1 MNVRPVW
8 FGRRDSLLRRFSIVH
23 WCTFWCLLQH
33 FTDANLPLSFDEE
46 PSSVM
51 MESSDK
57 RAVFRCSVNQPN
69 ADIKWLWNGRHVEQA
84 KPYHLR
90 LRTRRQKLTVRLLRK
105 EKHSSHN
112 NHRHSSQPSE
122 SDQFQ
127 CIAYHQG
134 MALVSRPAKLI
145 VGELQPFPPA
155 NDVKLSVV
163 AGNTAIIPCNPPY
176 GNPQVVT
183 EFTFN
188 GTKIDYSGKYQR
200 QPSGDLQIFN
210 TQLSDTGIYR
220 CSAYNPLTDQQVQ
233 AKHKVLLT
241 VTNNRLSVPPNFTVA
256 PNVTVSVVMGSNVT
270 LECVATGVPPPNIT
284 WLKKGS
290 QLHKRQHSQAGGNLL
305 LTAVRREDEGIYTCV
320 ASNGIGSEAVR
331 STTLEVQEVPQII
344 KFSDDREIEEG
355 KSLTLQCITKGQPK
369 PEIHWFHN
377 GIQIVKGP
385 WIILKND
392 MLMIK
397 RTSQKHSG
405 IYQCFATNQLD
416 TTWASCVVTV
426 IMGNGTTSHYDAFYD
441 SYTDSTEGHF
451 PNYSDD
457 EEDDTENLERKF
469 SLSEVMLVPPS
480 KPNLTPLSDD
490 SVMVQWN
497 VPKNDGLPILFFKV
511 QYKESGGHW
520 MTVDEDIAPHIHSYA
535 ITELQPGAS
544 YRFRI
549 AAVYSNN
556 DNKHGPS
563 SLYTLLKD
571 PPMRKPV
578 IGPIIVHAEAESPS
592 AITIQWQYRDIDAVP
607 IEGYFIHYRTTHSA
621 GDYNKVTALGSN
633 TRSHTITHL
642 LPDTSY
648 DIKMQCFNAA
658 GTSDFSNILNAKTS
672 PSAIL
677 DVTTDGYLAG
687 QNGNRGNYNDIGNID
702 GSLQGNQ
709 LLYLILGIV
718 LGVMLLVLF
727 VFLILCIIKQRQ
739 QRSLARGDHIE
750 VQGKPTSN
758 GHVITGNGHIPGH
771 ERINVSI
778 NPLSEI
784 NTDESGKSLE
794 LNEIPSNNNEFMLR
808 NTLNNSSDSRDEV
821 ETLLGKPSDKE
832 TSFIS
837 SDQS

>member
-1 MNVRPVW
+1 
-8 FGRRDSLLRRFSIVH
+8 
-23 WCTFWCLLQH
+23 
-33 FTDANLPLSFDEE
+33 
-46 PSSVM
+46 
-51 MESSDK
+51 
-57 RAVFRCSVNQPN
+57 
-69 ADIKWLWNGRHVEQA
+69 
-84 KPYHLR
+84 
-90 LRTRRQKLTVRLLRK
+90 
-105 EKHSSHN
+105 
-112 NHRHSSQPSE
+112 
-122 SDQFQ
+122 
-127 CIAYHQG
+127 
-134 MALVSRPAKLI
+134 MALVSRPARLI

-155 NDVKLSVV
+155 KDVKLSVV
-163 AGNTAIIPCNPPY
+163 AGNTAVIPCNPPY

-188 GTKIDYSGKYQR
+188 DTKIDHSAKYQR

-210 TQLSDTGIYR
+210 TRLSDTGIYR
-220 CSAYNPLTDQQVQ
+220 CSAYNPLTEQQVQ
-233 AKHKVLLT
+233 AQHKVLLT
-241 VTNNRLSVPPNFTVA
+241 VTNNRSSIPPSFTVA

-290 QLHKRQHSQAGGNLL
+290 QLHKRQHSQIGGNLL
-305 LTAVRREDEGIYTCV
+305 LAAVRREDEGMYMCV
-320 ASNGIGSEAVR
+320 ASNGIGSEVVR

-344 KFSDDREIEEG
+344 KFSEDREIEEG

-369 PEIHWFHN
+369 PAIHWFHN
-377 GIQIVKGP
+377 GIKIVKGP

-392 MLMIK
+392 ILIVK

-426 IMGNGTTSHYDAFYD
+426 IMGNGTTSHYDAFY
-441 SYTDSTEGHF
+441 
-451 PNYSDD
+451 
-457 EEDDTENLERKF
+457 
-469 SLSEVMLVPPS
+469 VMLVPPS

-490 SVMVQWN
+490 SVMVRWN

-563 SLYTLLKD
+563 SSYTLLKD
-571 PPMRKPV
+571 PPMKKPV

-677 DVTTDGYLAG
+677 DATTDGYPVG
-687 QNGNRGNYNDIGNID
+687 QNGNRGNYNDNGNIE

-709 LLYLILGIV
+709 LLYLVLGIV

-727 VFLILCIIKQRQ
+727 VFLVLCIIKQRQ
-739 QRSLARGDHIE
+739 QRNLARGNHVE
-750 VQGKPTSN
+750 SQGKPTSN

-771 ERINVSI
+771 ERINVSV

-794 LNEIPSNNNEFMLR
+794 LNEIPSNNNEFVLR
-808 NTLNNSSDSRDEV
+808 STLNNSTDSRGEV
-821 ETLLGKPSDKE
+821 EALLDHNIVKTLPQESNPNRNQPDKYIGKQSDEE